1 MSHKVQNAL
10 KTLSTLPDSELAE
23 YIDYKKLIYS
33 SLFNDACT
41 QAAEHC
47 EKHGN
52 PVYLMT
58 LIKIFPSKKHR
69 EMAIYWACARLGFR
83 CTLTGVAIRF
93 KKNGVPSAGYG
104 FKDFLNDIA
113 TPGYQLPD
121 GVIVK
126 ERANK
131 AVQDQK
137 YTDALDS
144 WARLP
149 GSHGRG

>member
-10 KTLSTLPDSELAE
+10 KTLSTLVDSELAE

-58 LIKIFPSKKHR
+58 LIKIFPRAVSRTKCN
-69 EMAIYWACARLGFR
+69 AWAN
-83 CTLTGVAIRF
+83 V
-93 KKNGVPSAGYG
+93 
-104 FKDFLNDIA
+104 
-113 TPGYQLPD
+113 
-121 GVIVK
+121 
-126 ERANK
+126 
-131 AVQDQK
+131 
-137 YTDALDS
+137 
-144 WARLP
+144 
-149 GSHGRG
+149 

>member
-1 MSHKVQNAL
+1 MSHKVQNL
-10 KTLSTLPDSELAE
+10 LTKLSTMSVGELAA

-33 SLFNDACT
+33 PLFNDACT
-41 QAAEHC
+41 QVAEHC
-47 EKHGN
+47 EKHGDTKQ
-52 PVYLMT
+52 LMA
-58 LIKIFPSKKHR
+58 LIKTFPNQKHR
-69 EMAIYWACARLGFR
+69 EMVIYWACARLGFR
-83 CTLTGVAIRF
+83 CTLTGADIRF
-93 KKNGVPSAGYG
+93 KKSGVPRAGYG

-113 TPGYQLPD
+113 TSGYQLPD
-121 GVIVK
+121 GLILK